1 MLQRFPSYNQ
11 NALTAH
17 SNSRFLTAIL
27 FAAAAYWLAGC
38 TAAFGPGYTIEKQVI
53 RVHFVSD
60 PEPRLFGEA
69 EYKLLNNGNQPLSE
83 LELRLPGRRRFHFS
97 NPRAEWDGVSLV
109 LEASPANARNN
120 LLKFPQ
126 PWVVSSV
133 HTLRLSVEYDRSEGE
148 DSTLSFAEDAF
159 FLPSEG
165 WSPELL
171 PSRGFFATGGT
182 PPKKW
187 ELQVR
192 VPDGFRVHTSG
203 DDRKQSGKNG
213 ELTIRAVQE
222 VQDRYPF
229 VIAGRYKEAQIG
241 NEKQKVFLWT
251 RKPQEASGLRE
262 ASNVLVRTTQ
272 VYDQLFGSR
281 SQKDRP
287 LWVVECPV
295 IAGCFLNQGG
305 RSAPLLE
312 QDRSQPSAAQMAS
325 LDTVMVD
332 VSGGMPNL
340 AASAGPSL
348 AASWMGY
355 GRNPGFYEQE
365 LPLSA
370 FPAFAAAEGRDAV
383 LGSDARA
390 QTIRRA
396 LRLIP
401 KDSGGNKQKEDDA
414 VLRAKSFLFFYALQD
429 RYSPEVF
436 RKATSH
442 MFYARQG
449 HGFNLNDLISAF
461 DEESHQNAAEF
472 VRQWMKRPGVPAD
485 FRARYETSSAA
496 TAATTKETTP

>member
-1 MLQRFPSYNQ
+1 LLRRFPRYNQ
-11 NALTAH
+11 NALAPH

-27 FAAAAYWLAGC
+27 FAAAAYWVAGC
-38 TAAFGPGYTIEKQVI
+38 TAAFGPGYTIEKQEI
-53 RVHFVSD
+53 RVHFVSA
-60 PEPRLFGEA
+60 PEPRLSGEA

-97 NPRAEWDGVSLV
+97 NPRAEWDGVSLAV
-109 LEASPANARNN
+109 EASPANARNN

-126 PWVVSSV
+126 PWLVSSV
-133 HTLRLSVEYDRSEGE
+133 HTLHLSVEFDRSEGE
-148 DSTLSFAEDAF
+148 GSMLTFAEDAF

-187 ELQVR
+187 ELEVR

-203 DDRKQSGKNG
+203 DDRKKSRKDG
-213 ELTIRAVQE
+213 ELIIRAQQE
-222 VQDRYPF
+222 PQDRYPF
-229 VIAGRYKEAQIG
+229 VIAGKYKEAQIG

-251 RKPQEASGLRE
+251 RKAQEEGGLGE
-262 ASNVLVRTTQ
+262 ASNALVRTTQ

-281 SQKDRP
+281 DKKDHP
-287 LWVVECPV
+287 LWMVECPV
-295 IAGCFLNQGG
+295 IAGCFINQGG
-305 RSAPLLE
+305 RNAQLLGE
-312 QDRSQPSAAQMAS
+312 DGNRPSSAQMAS

-332 VSGGMPNL
+332 VSSGMPNL

-348 AASWMGY
+348 AASWLGY
-355 GRNPGFYEQE
+355 GRNPGFYEQD

-383 LGSDARA
+383 TGSDARA
-390 QTIRRA
+390 ETIRRA

-401 KDSGGNKQKEDDA
+401 KDSGNKQKEDDA

-429 RYSPEVF
+429 RYGAEVF

-461 DEESHQNAAEF
+461 DEESHQNTAEF
-472 VRQWMKRPGVPAD
+472 VRHWMKRPGVPAD
-485 FRARYETSSAA
+485 FRARYETSSSA
-496 TAATTKETTP
+496 TAVTTKETTP